1 MKSQLTMISVALVLL
16 GGILPLLTGCYTVPV
31 TGRTSFMLVNSEEE
45 QTLGLQAFT
54 DVKKETPV
62 SRDTVANARVQ
73 RVGAAIARVSE
84 YPDWQWEFIVFDDTN
99 TINAWCLPG
108 GKVGVYTALLPYART
123 DGELAT
129 VMAHEISHAI
139 ARHGAERM
147 SQQKVVEAGG
157 AIVTG
162 SVSDKNIEAA
172 KAAYGVGSQLFVMLP
187 YSRKH
192 ELEAD
197 RIGLVYMA
205 RAGYDP
211 REALT
216 FWQSFSEINKGG
228 APPEWLSTH
237 PAGAKRIEQIKLLLP
252 EAEAEYQ
259 KTRGSK

>member
-1 MKSQLTMISVALVLL
+1 MKSHGMIMSLWLVLCCS
-16 GGILPLLTGCYTVPV
+16 ILPLLSGCYTVPV
-31 TGRTSFMLVNSEEE
+31 TGRTSFMLVSSDEE

-54 DVKKETPV
+54 DVQKETPV
-62 SRDTVANARVQ
+62 SHDTVANARVQ
-73 RVGAAIARVSE
+73 RVGAAIARVSDF
-84 YPDWQWEFIVFDDTN
+84 PDWQWEFIVFDDTN
-99 TINAWCLPG
+99 TVNAWCLPG

-147 SQQKVVEAGG
+147 SQQMVVEAGG
-157 AIVTG
+157 AIVAG
-162 SVSDKNIEAA
+162 SVGDESVETA
-172 KAAYGVGSQLFVMLP
+172 KVAYGVGSQLFVMLP

-197 RIGLVYMA
+197 RIGLIYMA

-216 FWQSFSEINKGG
+216 FWQGFSAINKGG
-228 APPEWLSTH
+228 TPPEWLSTH
-237 PAGAKRIEQIKLLLP
+237 PADTKRIEQIKLLLP
-252 EAEAEYQ
+252 EAIAEYD
-259 KTRGSK
+259 KTRGAK

>member
-1 MKSQLTMISVALVLL
+1 MISVWLVLL
-16 GGILPLLTGCYTVPV
+16 CGTLPLLTGCYTVPV
-31 TGRTSFMLVNSEEE
+31 TGRTSFMLVSSDEE

-62 SRDTVANARVQ
+62 SHDSVANARVQ

-147 SQQKVVEAGG
+147 SQQMVVETGS
-157 AIVTG
+157 AIVAG
-162 SVSDKNIEAA
+162 SVSDKNVETA
-172 KAAYGVGSQLFVMLP
+172 KVAYGLGSQLFVMLP

-197 RIGLVYMA
+197 RIGLIYMA

-216 FWQSFSEINKGG
+216 FWQSFSEISKGG

-237 PAGAKRIEQIKLLLP
+237 PADTKRIEQIKLLLP
-252 EAEAEYQ
+252 EAIVEYD
-259 KTRGSK
+259 KTRETK